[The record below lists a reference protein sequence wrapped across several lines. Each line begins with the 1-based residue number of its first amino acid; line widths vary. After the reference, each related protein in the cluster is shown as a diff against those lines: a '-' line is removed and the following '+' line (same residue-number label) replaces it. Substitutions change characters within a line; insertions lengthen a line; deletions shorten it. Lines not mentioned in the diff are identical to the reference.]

1 MNKDDLKK
9 FVQENPKL
17 VTMKESTNYPGLF
30 VLKYSRTVFF
40 KGLWNDFL
48 EECRGTVIDA
58 DFNVISRP
66 FTKIYNFRVE
76 DKSPVLD
83 DATVVTAYRKVNGF
97 MAALTWH
104 NNDILVSTTGSLDS
118 DFVGYAKEMMLKHAC
133 WEDWQMA
140 ISGARGATLM
150 FECVHPIDPHI
161 CPEDAGMYLLGHRD
175 NEWDSKIHAFGD
187 YLAKFLKSYA
197 LDTLKCYSVDYE
209 VLTVGEL
216 MTKSKTAK
224 HEGFVFYTEDGQ
236 SAKIKTKYYLIQK
249 ALARKKDIMSLNKE
263 WLDEEFY
270 PMVDHLNSIKDQFN
284 ALDEQARLEY
294 MRNYLESH

>member
-1 MNKDDLKK
+1 MNKDELKK

-30 VLKYSRTVFF
+30 VLKYSRAVFY

-83 DATVVTAYRKVNGF
+83 DSTVVTAYRKVNGF

-118 DFVGYAKEMMLKHAC
+118 DFVGYIKEMMLKHAC

-150 FECVHPIDPHI
+150 FECVHPINPHI

-187 YLAKFLKSYA
+187 YLASFLKSYA
-197 LDTLKCYSVDYE
+197 LDTLKCHGVDYE

-216 MTKSKTAK
+216 MAQSKTAK
-224 HEGFVFYTEDGQ
+224 HEGFVAYTEDGK
-236 SAKIKTKYYLIQK
+236 SFKIKTKYYLIQK

-263 WLDEEFY
+263 FIDEEFY
-270 PMVDHLNSIKDQFN
+270 PMVAHLNSIKDQFN
-284 ALDEQARLEY
+284 ALDEQSRLEY